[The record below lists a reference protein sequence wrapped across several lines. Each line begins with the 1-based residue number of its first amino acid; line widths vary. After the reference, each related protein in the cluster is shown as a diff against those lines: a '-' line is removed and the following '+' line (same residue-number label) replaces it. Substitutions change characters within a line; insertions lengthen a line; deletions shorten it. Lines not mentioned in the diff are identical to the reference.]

1 MYFRKKNICSHTGL
15 RHALPARSIVLPVS
29 AAVFLIALLL
39 PISGCRSAYIET
51 TLRNDGSSAI
61 RLIEVDYPSAS
72 FGTQTLGPH
81 AVYHYRFKVQGLG
94 PVTLSYTG
102 ADNKSHSENGPVLS
116 EGQQGTLVIAVDDVG
131 KVAWTQRLTTG
142 K

>member
-1 MYFRKKNICSHTGL
+1 MYFKKKKVPSHAGL
-15 RHALPARSIVLPVS
+15 KHALPARSIFWSAS
-29 AAVFLIALLL
+29 AAVFFIAVL
-39 PISGCRSAYIET
+39 PMSGCRSAYIET
-51 TLRNDGSSAI
+51 TLRNGGGSAI

-81 AVYHYRFKVQGLG
+81 AIYHYRFKVQGSG

-102 ADNKSHSENGPVLS
+102 ADNKSHSQNGPTLS
-116 EGQQGTLVIAVDDVG
+116 EGQQGTLVIAVDDAG
-131 KVAWTQRLTTG
+131 KVTWTEKLTDG